1 MGNREQFNMVV
12 TYDSKGDSIENVFYN
27 IFRQKLLSCEK
38 SGLDIPQETEVQ
50 WEAQDK

>member
-1 MGNREQFNMVV
+1 MERKEQFKMIV

-27 IFRQKLLSCEK
+27 ILRQKLLSCEK
-38 SGLDIPQETEVQ
+38 SGLDSQQAKAVQ